1 MTQLPYFICR
11 SIIMKLAPAG
21 LAHLQA
27 WTIMNSNSISL
38 FCEAEWNILESAVP
52 EIPQEMLMHDVVL
65 KS

>member
-1 MTQLPYFICR
+1 
-11 SIIMKLAPAG
+11 MKLAPAG